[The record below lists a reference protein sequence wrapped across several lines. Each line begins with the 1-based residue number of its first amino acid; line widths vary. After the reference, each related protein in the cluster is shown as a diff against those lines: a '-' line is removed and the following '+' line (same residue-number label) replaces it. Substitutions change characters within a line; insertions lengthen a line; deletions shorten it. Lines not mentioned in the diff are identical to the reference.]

1 MLSSQ
6 QHNSKLYQIVGEIIE
21 DVYQMNIPKET
32 DIAYEI
38 LLQRVIAIDSK
49 LEAWKSGLPMSLRI
63 KPKEEIVLNP
73 VDTSDLSQLSTVLT
87 LRYLN
92 TRTLLHR
99 AVLTRF
105 LDNDVQRTA
114 TTSQSIFL
122 RSSETISLDLSVMSA
137 IDIIEIHH
145 AMSKSRQRMLTTWW
159 FSLYYGK
166 RVSEL
171 PKLTGL

>member
-6 QHNSKLYQIVGEIIE
+6 QDNSKLYQIVGEIIE
-21 DVYQMNIPKET
+21 DVYQMNIPRET
-32 DIAYEI
+32 DIGYEI
-38 LLQRVIAIDSK
+38 LLQRVIAIESK
-49 LEAWKSGLPMSLRI
+49 LEAWKSGLPMSLSI
-63 KPKEEIVLNP
+63 KTKEEIVLNP
-73 VDTSDLSQLSTVLT
+73 IDTSDLSQLSTVLT

-114 TTSQSIFL
+114 NSSQSIFL
-122 RSSETISLDLSVMSA
+122 RSCETISLDLSVMSA
-137 IDIIEIHH
+137 IEIIEIHH
-145 AMSKSRQRMLTTWW
+145 AMSKSRQKMLTTWW

-166 RVSEL
+166 RESEL